1 MTDHIGEKRGKKLL
15 KIDIFGHFSS
25 WWLFEKFSDKMLSD
39 SNMTQILKKNNN
51 RRNITFQNSQI
62 LYFQIHPVLLH
73 LNFLMTHL

>member
-39 SNMTQILKKNNN
+39 SNMTQILKKKK
-51 RRNITFQNSQI
+51 II
-62 LYFQIHPVLLH
+62 GGI
-73 LNFLMTHL
+73 